1 MKRSGSSSA
10 ALLVAVLC
18 VACVADGAAIL
29 TVTLFLHFFR
39 IKMASNV
46 FFTVKITN
54 DAIDELKEYGDKA
67 EFLRKLALY
76 AGIAIVIFIF
86 IKYF

>member
-46 FFTVKITN
+46 FFYSKNNKFISLYQILM
-54 DAIDELKEYGDKA
+54 AIFVGEKGGVWPRTSPY
-67 EFLRKLALY
+67 
-76 AGIAIVIFIF
+76 
-86 IKYF
+86 

>member
-54 DAIDELKEYGDKA
+54 L
-67 EFLRKLALY
+67 
-76 AGIAIVIFIF
+76 
-86 IKYF
+86 